1 MARRSKGLTLP
12 SQHCSARMAQARS
25 FQVDCGTSRPR
36 SLWGD
41 GSALDDLAECRVPLS
56 WRNGIPR
63 CCSDSPASSC
73 CGWAR
78 ARSMDCCGST
88 SRRAKNVSRKHRGF
102 VLGSSSS
109 DGFPQK
115 PQRPYLV
122 RTARVQPPSIF
133 PISRL
138 WVEKY
143 SRWESESR
151 RSRCAIRTSTRARVS
166 ALDAA
171 ASSATLSRT

>member
-1 MARRSKGLTLP
+1 MPGSTVLAQRNPTLLFRF
-12 SQHCSARMAQARS
+12 SGEFLLRL
-25 FQVDCGTSRPR
+25 G
-36 SLWGD
+36 
-41 GSALDDLAECRVPLS
+41 
-56 WRNGIPR
+56 
-63 CCSDSPASSC
+63 
-73 CGWAR
+73 AR
-78 ARSMDCCGST
+78 AFDGLLLFHD
-88 SRRAKNVSRKHRGF
+88 APRKERFPKAPCF

-115 PQRPYLV
+115 PQRTYLV

-166 ALDAA
+166 ARDAA